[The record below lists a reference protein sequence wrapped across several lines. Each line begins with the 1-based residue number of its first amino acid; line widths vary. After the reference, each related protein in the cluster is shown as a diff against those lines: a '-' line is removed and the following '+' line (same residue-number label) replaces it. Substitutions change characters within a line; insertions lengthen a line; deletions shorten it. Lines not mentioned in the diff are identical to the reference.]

1 MDPGYVTR
9 LLELDVDEDDDEE
22 LDILPDFVFMK
33 VCQVTFTAGCCV
45 PDSVCLLTLP
55 PLGVDSK
62 KVLNFPMVG
71 ILNLTIM
78 KIHKVNCNIINL
90 TLRGE

>member
-9 LLELDVDEDDDEE
+9 LLELDDDEDDDEE

-33 VCQVTFTAGCCV
+33 VCQFASIAGCCV

-55 PLGVDSK
+55 PL
-62 KVLNFPMVG
+62 
-71 ILNLTIM
+71 
-78 KIHKVNCNIINL
+78 
-90 TLRGE
+90 